1 MTCSTSRWV
10 LSFVFVLAC
19 GGDDGGD
26 DTGNDTAND
35 DETPASDDFA
45 PQDADASL
53 SNSAGETAD
62 DDGGTTAADADG
74 SSGAA
79 DSTGAAGCVEA
90 GQACGPN
97 DYCNTWICTCNAGAT
112 EFMTVGSCDAGVCTA
127 DGTAACEAICMN
139 SGGVASA
146 VDGGCG

>member
-1 MTCSTSRWV
+1 MTCNRWLCAV
-10 LSFVFVLAC
+10 ALLLAC

-53 SNSAGETAD
+53 SNSAGETAAD

-79 DSTGAAGCVEA
+79 DATGAGGCVEA

-97 DYCNTWICTCNAGAT
+97 DYCNTWICTCNAGRS
-112 EFMTVGSCDAGVCTA
+112 EFMTVGSCEAGVCTL
-127 DGTAACEAICMN
+127 DGMVACEPICAS